1 MARAEVRGSA
11 PTIYLVQGVPLH
23 WRSRWD
29 NIVRGTVNTWRQA
42 GSLAETLIFR
52 QGPARAAARDGR
64 VRCGNWKAGDGCGAG
79 QALYSKDL
87 RAAQRSLGRSAAA
100 TILGWRQRRARWRG
114 KAVGGHSP
122 AAASDRAAVALKVH
136 LVTAARRS
144 LGSRSRMGQ
153 WPCAMASVEG
163 GVAGKRVRSERRGER
178 RAQRGRLG
186 GTGGVECARWATGA
200 AL

>member
-1 MARAEVRGSA
+1 MKVYGHSARAHRA
-11 PTIYLVQGVPLH
+11 PQP
-23 WRSRWD
+23 S
-29 NIVRGTVNTWRQA
+29 Q
-42 GSLAETLIFR
+42 
-52 QGPARAAARDGR
+52 
-64 VRCGNWKAGDGCGAG
+64 
-79 QALYSKDL
+79 
-87 RAAQRSLGRSAAA
+87 
-100 TILGWRQRRARWRG
+100 
-114 KAVGGHSP
+114 VGGHPP

-163 GVAGKRVRSERRGER
+163 GVAGKRVRSERREEQ

>member
-1 MARAEVRGSA
+1 MEAGGEFGGDANFPTSTCEGCGARWARALWQLEGGRRVR
-11 PTIYLVQGVPLH
+11 
-23 WRSRWD
+23 
-29 NIVRGTVNTWRQA
+29 RGASVV
-42 GSLAETLIFR
+42 LE
-52 QGPARAAARDGR
+52 GPAGGSKISRSLGGSYDTGMEAAARA
-64 VRCGNWKAGDGCGAG
+64 VAG
-79 QALYSKDL
+79 QG
-87 RAAQRSLGRSAAA
+87 GRWSSA
-100 TILGWRQRRARWRG
+100 
-114 KAVGGHSP
+114 GGGFGS
-122 AAASDRAAVALKVH
+122 SAVALKVH

-200 AL
+200 ALSKRCTQRT